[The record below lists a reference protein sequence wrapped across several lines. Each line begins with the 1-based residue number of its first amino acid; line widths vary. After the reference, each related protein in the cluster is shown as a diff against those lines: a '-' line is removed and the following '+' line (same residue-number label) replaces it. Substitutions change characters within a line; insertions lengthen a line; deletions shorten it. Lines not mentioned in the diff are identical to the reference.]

1 MNLVFTSDLS
11 GLGGGEVGLV
21 YLVEELAKSHQC
33 LIVCKT
39 EGKLVDVLKEK
50 QISVLVCDYKNKEK
64 LISTL
69 MYLRKR
75 MKQFKPDAIFSNDP
89 TTSILMKIATARM
102 DCNNYW
108 ICHGQWYKF
117 GYGKKLLLKHSNS
130 KIICVSNAVKRNL
143 EEQGFNQL
151 ETIYLGAPLNRFNLK
166 TSLSFRKE
174 LGIELGVPLV
184 ITVARFQEIKG
195 QKRGVEVAELLQ
207 KHNIPFVYAFI
218 GGSVFGNDSDAAYE
232 DEVKRLAKDKDLFNK
247 RVFFVGE
254 RDDVANIMREADL
267 LIIPSENESFG
278 VVAIEALAAGLPIVS
293 TPNDGVVEILE
304 NDKRFI
310 AASRDPQ
317 DLFYLAQ
324 NLLSDDELR
333 RRVGQEMLVL
343 SNKFKV
349 ENTSNAFVEAIK

>member
-64 LISTL
+64 LISVL
-69 MYLRKR
+69 WYIRKR

-89 TTSILMKIATARM
+89 TTSILMKMATAGM
-102 DCNNYW
+102 GCNNYW

-117 GYGKKLLLKHSNS
+117 GHGKKLLLTHSNS

-151 ETIYLGAPLNRFNLK
+151 ETIYLGVPLSRFNPK

-174 LGIELGVPLV
+174 LGIEPDVPLV

-207 KHNIPFVYAFI
+207 KHNLPFAYAFI
-218 GGSVFGNDSDAAYE
+218 GGSVFGSDSDAAYE
-232 DEVKRLAKDKDLFNK
+232 DEVKKLAKDKDLFNK

-254 RDDVANIMREADL
+254 RDDVASIMREADL

-293 TPNDGVVEILE
+293 TPNDGVTEILE

-310 AASRDPQ
+310 AASRDAK
-317 DLFYLAQ
+317 DLFYLARD
-324 NLLSDDELR
+324 LLNDEELR
-333 RRVGQEMLVL
+333 KCASRDMRVL
-343 SNKFKV
+343 SSKFKV
-349 ENTSNAFVEAIK
+349 ENVSNAFVEAIK